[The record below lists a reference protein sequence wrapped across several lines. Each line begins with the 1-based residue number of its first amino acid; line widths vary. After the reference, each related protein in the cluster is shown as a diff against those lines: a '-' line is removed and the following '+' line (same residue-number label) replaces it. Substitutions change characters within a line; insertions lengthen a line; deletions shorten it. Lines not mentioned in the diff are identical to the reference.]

1 MDIRFDPITSLKD
14 LAEGKQEEQ
23 SEAIEDLFPDIPII
37 PTIEVK
43 QKEKKKVPWWKRVI
57 VFALGVLQIC
67 IGALIVA
74 STAGAAAGF
83 GAFMIQSG
91 ITDCINALFR
101 PEVINDLKSYYSSK
115 ALEYG
120 MAAVFAGTA
129 GLK

>member
-1 MDIRFDPITSLKD
+1 MV
-14 LAEGKQEEQ
+14 
-23 SEAIEDLFPDIPII
+23 PDIPTI

-43 QKEKKKVPWWKRVI
+43 KKKVPWWKRVL

-120 MAAVFAGTA
+120 MAAVLAGTA